1 MKNTQLLNGI
11 SDYWK
16 QNIYE
21 ALTQGMCEDYQ
32 ASVFPLDLR
41 TNNSRPSLKWDLVF
55 RNLISFCGKEG
66 IPYVILKKGSWSFV
80 LVYDEI
86 NDVVISFMRKSR
98 YKQLVKSHGQKNP
111 QYINELLELNRRLQS
126 KQMYLFTECESHGNS
141 QISDKLK
148 EALNELCINFEDRY
162 DTLRHILVVF
172 DYQGNGIQFLRAYLM
187 GKQMEIIEESNW
199 LGSIKPIIS
208 NEISE
213 VTDNVAAGN
222 SNVILNKKAFDRIK
236 KRGPNSAVQG
246 INVDT
251 KVDSDIKKDTTS

>member
-1 MKNTQLLNGI
+1 M
-11 SDYWK
+11 
-16 QNIYE
+16 
-21 ALTQGMCEDYQ
+21 
-32 ASVFPLDLR
+32 
-41 TNNSRPSLKWDLVF
+41 
-55 RNLISFCGKEG
+55 
-66 IPYVILKKGSWSFV
+66 V